1 MLLPRAP
8 RLLRSPGRE
17 IKKRSVSRKK
27 HCAAFILQPYSP
39 KKQKIFFSA
48 APPGGAFF
56 CPEQTVSDRVIY
68 QLYPTSRVY
77 CAIDISVDKSLKSPE
92 SSTISLITLQQNHA
106 NFPIGYKNIAIL
118 GGFSDSLLQF
128 LCNLLKYTCCTV
140 FSLKFI
146 HFGKDVKTAPNTS
159 AIFVRFLRASLQFTS
174 FFLWYLLLS

>member
-8 RLLRSPGRE
+8 RLLRPPGRE
-17 IKKRSVSRKK
+17 IKKRSFSRKK
-27 HCAAFILQPYSP
+27 HCAAFILQPCSP
-39 KKQKIFFSA
+39 KKTKKFFQRCPA
-48 APPGGAFF
+48 GRRFFLPG
-56 CPEQTVSDRVIY
+56 TDRFR
-68 QLYPTSRVY
+68 QS
-77 CAIDISVDKSLKSPE
+77 DISVVSNFARLLRYWY
-92 SSTISLITLQQNHA
+92 ISWQISGIVGIVNDFTDCIQQNHA
-106 NFPIGYKNIAIL
+106 NFQIGYKNIAIL